1 MKEKE
6 NNKQMLSIP
15 EINVRFMQVLSY
27 YGYSGYKISK
37 EVDVF
42 SEAKISHIKNG
53 RNEPG
58 LDLIAALLEK
68 FPELNARWLILGQ
81 GEMLSFDV
89 SLTKDLSEDISN
101 KIIIEKLV
109 NTGIKDIQDRKIL
122 VLTEK
127 IDNFMKELNEFK
139 SSIKN

>member
-1 MKEKE
+1 MKVKE

-15 EINVRFMQVLSY
+15 EVNARFMQVLSY
-27 YGYSGYKISK
+27 YNYSGYKISK
-37 EVDVF
+37 EIEIF

-68 FPELNARWLILGQ
+68 FPEINARWLILGK
-81 GEMLSFDV
+81 GIMLNIESESNQDV
-89 SLTKDLSEDISN
+89 AEDMAEQLV
-101 KIIIEKLV
+101 IEKLV
-109 NTGIKDIQDRKIL
+109 NKGVKNIQDRKII

-127 IDNFMKELNEFK
+127 IDKFMKELNEFK

>member
-15 EINVRFMQVLSY
+15 EVNARFMQVLSY
-27 YGYSGYKISK
+27 YEYSGYRIAK
-37 EVDVF
+37 EVEIF

-68 FPELNARWLILGQ
+68 FPEINARWLILGK
-81 GEMLSFDV
+81 GEMLNRQTVVGQD
-89 SLTKDLSEDISN
+89 LTDEISD
-101 KIIIEKLV
+101 KLVIEKLV
-109 NTGIKDIQDRKIL
+109 NAGVKDIQDRKIL

-127 IDNFMKELNEFK
+127 IENFMKELNEFK
-139 SSIKN
+139 NSIKN

>member
-15 EINVRFMQVLSY
+15 EVNARFMQVLSY
-27 YGYSGYKISK
+27 YKYSGYKISK
-37 EVDVF
+37 EVDIF

-68 FPELNARWLILGQ
+68 FPDVNARWLVLGK
-81 GEMLSFDV
+81 GEMLNSESDQ
-89 SLTKDLSEDISN
+89 SLSLVEKSSDKLL
-101 KIIIEKLV
+101 IEKMV
-109 NTGIKDIQDRKIL
+109 SKGIKDIQDRKIL

-127 IDNFMKELNEFK
+127 IDKFMQELNDFK
-139 SSIKN
+139 NSIKS